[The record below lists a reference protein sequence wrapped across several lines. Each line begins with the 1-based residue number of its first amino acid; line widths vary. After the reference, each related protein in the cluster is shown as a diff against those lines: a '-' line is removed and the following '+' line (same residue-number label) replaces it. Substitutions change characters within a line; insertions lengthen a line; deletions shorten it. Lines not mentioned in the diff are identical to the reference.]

1 MVEQRTFNARV
12 GGSSPLAS
20 TNYYLRE
27 GNIMSYFDDFIGEY
41 QIEEQEDEYSIEYLN
56 EYHNDYDYD

>member
-1 MVEQRTFNARV
+1 MV

-20 TNYYLRE
+20 TNYYLKE

-41 QIEEQEDEYSIEYLN
+41 QIEEQEDEYSTEYLN